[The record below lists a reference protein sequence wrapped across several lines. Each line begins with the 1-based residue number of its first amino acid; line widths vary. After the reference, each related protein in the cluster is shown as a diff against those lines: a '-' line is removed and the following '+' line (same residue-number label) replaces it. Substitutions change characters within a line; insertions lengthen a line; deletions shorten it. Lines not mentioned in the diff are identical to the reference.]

1 MNYSQNFLV
10 DQEIISR
17 IVGYASELRPLIEIG
32 CGKGN
37 LSRFL
42 NPDVC
47 IELDSR
53 LLPFLSQYNP
63 VQGDARK
70 LPVSRGQIVSSLP
83 YSITS
88 DFFVEV
94 SRLDSFPR
102 LLLVLQEDFVN
113 KILDYP
119 TFLSFLLNYYYRISE
134 LMVIPPKAFRP
145 VPKVFSSLV
154 LLERRRNYNEIVTE
168 IIKCLSSYRNKTLKN
183 ASQLCGLS
191 STETRR
197 VRDFKPWMV
206 TELLGSVG
214 ISSA

>member
-119 TFLSFLLNYYYRISE
+119 TFLSFLLNYYYRISK

>member
-17 IVGYASELRPLIEIG
+17 IVGHVSGLRPLIEIG
-32 CGKGN
+32 CGRGN

-47 IELDSR
+47 IELDTR
-53 LLPFLSQYNP
+53 LLPHLSEFNP
-63 VQGDARK
+63 VHGDARR

-94 SRLDSFPR
+94 SKLDSFPR

-113 KILDYP
+113 KILGYP
-119 TFLSFLLNYYYRISE
+119 TFLSFLLNYYYVIDK
-134 LMVIPPKAFRP
+134 LLVIPPRAFRP
-145 VPKVFSSLV
+145 VPRVFSSLV
-154 LLERRRNYNEIVTE
+154 LLERRRSYNERVTE
-168 IIKCLSSYRNKTLKN
+168 IIKCLSRYRNKTLRN
-183 ASQLCGLS
+183 ASQLCGLTS
-191 STETRR
+191 SETRR

-206 TELLGSVG
+206 TELLSSMGINSV
-214 ISSA
+214 

>member
-1 MNYSQNFLV
+1 M
-10 DQEIISR
+10 
-17 IVGYASELRPLIEIG
+17 GYASELRPLIEIG